1 MLGLTAPP
9 DLFTIDLAW
18 AAAIVFAGA
27 AIKGFAGFGGAIF
40 AIPLMI
46 VLFGPTA
53 AVTLVVLL
61 EIPTTVQLL
70 PRALRGANWRLITPI
85 GIAHLVTIPLGTF
98 VLVAVEPAILQR
110 ATGSLVILLVVA
122 MWLGWSYRG
131 EIHVVPSLI
140 AGAVAGLLAGI
151 AAMGGT
157 IIALYLL
164 SFPDRAERVRGTILT
179 LAAMVITYLV
189 AMHVYHGITTTLT
202 VWRAVILTP
211 AVLIGAWLGTQL
223 FVGAS
228 DVLFRRVA
236 LVCIAVAG
244 LIAIIK

>member
-1 MLGLTAPP
+1 MTLPP

-46 VLFGPTA
+46 VVFGPTA

-70 PRALRGANWRLITPI
+70 PRALRSAHWPLITPI

-98 VLVAVEPAILQR
+98 VLVAVDPELLQR
-110 ATGSLVILLVVA
+110 ATGLLVVLLLVA
-122 MWLGWSYRG
+122 MWLGWYYRG

-202 VWRAVILTP
+202 VWRAVFLTP
-211 AVLIGAWLGTQL
+211 AVLIGAWIGTRL
-223 FVGAS
+223 FIGS
-228 DVLFRRVA
+228 SEVLFRRVG
-236 LVCIAVAG
+236 LVCIAAAG